1 MELNEPGIR
10 VDADPELWIPVP
22 LSFPSGEWADV
33 DAWVAT
39 VVAAITDGIDADDE
53 VRRQLRA
60 LTRDIAEMEPPE
72 ASAIARFWY
81 FPRAGGPM
89 QLAHLY
95 VAFRDEVGDA
105 PLDEV
110 GLRSTFEVLP
120 QRVERI
126 ESPNVDAA
134 LRIVAVGIARD
145 EQRTVEVSLARYVGE
160 RHGVIAM
167 LEVIDTR
174 LEPIAEILEPL
185 GGLFAGVSWSPRT
198 SAASD
203 A

>member
-22 LSFPSGEWADV
+22 LAFPSGEWADL

-39 VVAAITDGIDADDE
+39 VAAAITDGIDAGDE
-53 VRRQLRA
+53 VKRQLWA

-81 FPRAGGPM
+81 FPRSGGGM

-95 VAFRDEVGDA
+95 LAFRDEVGDV
-105 PLDEV
+105 PLEEL
-110 GLRSTFEVLP
+110 GLRSSFELLP
-120 QRVERI
+120 QRVDPVG
-126 ESPNVDAA
+126 SDNVDAA

-145 EQRTVEVSLARYVGE
+145 GRRTVDVSLARYVGE
-160 RHGVIAM
+160 RHGVIAV

-185 GGLFAGVSWSPRT
+185 GVLFSGVTWSPPL
-198 SAASD
+198 AAAPD

>member
-22 LSFPSGEWADV
+22 LAFPNGEWADV

-39 VVAAITDGIDADDE
+39 VAAAITVGIDADDE
-53 VRRQLRA
+53 VQRQLWA

-81 FPRAGGPM
+81 FPRSGGAM

-95 VAFRDEVGDA
+95 LAFRDEVGDV
-105 PLDEV
+105 PLEEL
-110 GLRSTFEVLP
+110 GLRSSFELLP
-120 QRVERI
+120 QRVEPI
-126 ESPNVDAA
+126 ESGNVDAA

-145 EQRTVEVSLARYVGE
+145 GHRTIEVSLLRYAGE
-160 RHGVIAM
+160 RHGVVAV
-167 LEVIDTR
+167 LEVIDTG

-185 GGLFAGVSWSPRT
+185 GALFSGLTWSPPP
-198 SAASD
+198 AAAPD

>member
-33 DAWVAT
+33 DAWVAA
-39 VVAAITDGIDADDE
+39 VADAITDGIADHE
-53 VRRQLRA
+53 VCRQLRE
-60 LTRDIAEMEPPE
+60 LTRDIAEIEPPE
-72 ASAIARFWY
+72 SSAIARFWY
-81 FPRAGGPM
+81 FPRAGGSM

-95 VAFRDEVGDA
+95 VAFRDEVGGA
-105 PLDEV
+105 PLEEL
-110 GLRSTFEVLP
+110 GLRSTFELLP
-120 QRVERI
+120 QRVEPVD
-126 ESPNVDAA
+126 SGNVDRA

-145 EQRTVEVSLARYVGE
+145 AHRTVEVSLARYVGE
-160 RHGVIAM
+160 RHGVIAV

-174 LEPIAEILEPL
+174 LEPIAEVLEPL
-185 GGLFAGVSWSPRT
+185 GALFAGVSWSPRS
-198 SAASD
+198 SAAPG

>member
-22 LSFPSGEWADV
+22 LAFPSGEWADL

-39 VVAAITDGIDADDE
+39 VAAAITDGIDAGDE
-53 VRRQLRA
+53 VKRQLWA

-81 FPRAGGPM
+81 FPRSGGGM

-95 VAFRDEVGDA
+95 LAFRDEVGDV
-105 PLDEV
+105 PLEEL
-110 GLRSTFEVLP
+110 GLRSSFELLP
-120 QRVERI
+120 QRVDPVG
-126 ESPNVDAA
+126 SDNVDAA
-134 LRIVAVGIARD
+134 LRIVAVGIARTEHGSVD
-145 EQRTVEVSLARYVGE
+145 VSLARYVGE
-160 RHGVIAM
+160 RHGVIAV

-185 GGLFAGVSWSPRT
+185 GVLLSGVTWSPPL
-198 SAASD
+198 AAAPD

>member
-22 LSFPSGEWADV
+22 LSFPSGEWADR

-39 VVAAITDGIDADDE
+39 VAAAITGGIDADDE
-53 VRRQLRA
+53 VKRQLRA

-81 FPRAGGPM
+81 FPRSGGGM

-105 PLDEV
+105 PLDEL
-110 GLRSTFEVLP
+110 GFRSSFEVLP
-120 QRVERI
+120 QRVDRV
-126 ESPNVDAA
+126 ESPNVDTA

-145 EQRTVEVSLARYVGE
+145 GRRTVEVSLARYVGE
-160 RHGVIAM
+160 RHGVIAV
-167 LEVIDTR
+167 LEVMDTR

-185 GGLFAGVSWSPRT
+185 AALFAGVSWSPRS

>member
-22 LSFPSGEWADV
+22 LAVPSGEWADL
-33 DAWVAT
+33 DTWVAT
-39 VVAAITDGIDADDE
+39 VAATITDGIDADDE
-53 VRRQLRA
+53 VKRQLWA

-81 FPRAGGPM
+81 FPRSGGGM

-95 VAFRDEVGDA
+95 LAFRDEVGDV
-105 PLDEV
+105 PLEEL
-110 GLRSTFEVLP
+110 GLRSSFELLP
-120 QRVERI
+120 QRVERV
-126 ESPNVDAA
+126 ESDNVDVA

-145 EQRTVEVSLARYVGE
+145 GHRTVDVSLARFVGE
-160 RHGVIAM
+160 RHGVIAV

-185 GGLFAGVSWSPRT
+185 GVLFSGVTWSPPP
-198 SAASD
+198 AAAPD

>member
-22 LSFPSGEWADV
+22 LAFPAGEWTDV

-39 VVAAITDGIDADDE
+39 VAAAITDGIADGE
-53 VRRQLRA
+53 VCRQLRA

-105 PLDEV
+105 PLDEL
-110 GLRSTFEVLP
+110 GLRSSFEVLP
-120 QRVERI
+120 QRVERV
-126 ESPNVDAA
+126 ESPNVDTA

-145 EQRTVEVSLARYVGE
+145 GRRTVEVSLARYVGE